1 MSIIKFPK
9 WAIKAITLQMAHFF
23 WGNLGD
29 VHKYHL
35 ANWGFVSQKKAF
47 GGLGVPNLREFNL
60 ALLASWAK
68 RFFMGGDKNWIT
80 ILNYKYIT
88 NKPNLLWSKPNTGS
102 PFWRGVTW
110 ALSGVRPFYK
120 WVLGKGTLISFWHD
134 VWAGEMTLKTQFWD
148 TFSICQQQ
156 DCSVAQVW
164 DGSTRKL
171 TFRRCVDTDFLS
183 KWQVLLSFLSN
194 FIPNQEEDQHIY
206 MLEPSG
212 SYSVKSFYNMINWG
226 AVRTPVWK
234 SFWKIMAPRRYL
246 VFLWMAYHNKVL
258 TRDNLSKR
266 QVVEDITC
274 LFCAESESVAHL
286 FFYCIVAKEIW
297 TVIAEIFNFAI
308 RCSMSDLAV
317 LWCVDNKKSVVAI
330 SCVAVIWSIWTLR
343 NDLCFQGSVWTSTQ
357 TLLGRV
363 SAMLHQWK
371 ILCVDTQSELLR
383 RRLQLL
389 DRRRGEL
396 LRIAW

>member
-1 MSIIKFPK
+1 
-9 WAIKAITLQMAHFF
+9 
-23 WGNLGD
+23 
-29 VHKYHL
+29 
-35 ANWGFVSQKKAF
+35 
-47 GGLGVPNLREFNL
+47 
-60 ALLASWAK
+60 
-68 RFFMGGDKNWIT
+68 
-80 ILNYKYIT
+80 
-88 NKPNLLWSKPNTGS
+88 
-102 PFWRGVTW
+102 
-110 ALSGVRPFYK
+110 
-120 WVLGKGTLISFWHD
+120 
-134 VWAGEMTLKTQFWD
+134 
-148 TFSICQQQ
+148 
-156 DCSVAQVW
+156 
-164 DGSTRKL
+164 
-171 TFRRCVDTDFLS
+171 
-183 KWQVLLSFLSN
+183 
-194 FIPNQEEDQHIY
+194 
-206 MLEPSG
+206 
-212 SYSVKSFYNMINWG
+212 
-226 AVRTPVWK
+226 
-234 SFWKIMAPRRYL
+234 MAPRRYL

-396 LRIAW
+396 LRIAWWRSEVQAGRTCCQASSSALTPADYRACSKKFTCCIVSCSSLLVPLVFLPLAWVLVWGWFRASKYFFSLYSGSATLAVARALWIV